1 MIRSFSILLKKCFY
15 YFNTKEG
22 KCKVIFLK
30 ISRKICHI
38 KQKYFSMRQNG
49 ENLLTFLLKNL
60 IFYITVLTF
69 KMGGKLPLYQLNLTP
84 FAGGG

>member
-1 MIRSFSILLKKCFY
+1 
-15 YFNTKEG
+15 
-22 KCKVIFLK
+22 
-30 ISRKICHI
+30 
-38 KQKYFSMRQNG
+38 MRQIG